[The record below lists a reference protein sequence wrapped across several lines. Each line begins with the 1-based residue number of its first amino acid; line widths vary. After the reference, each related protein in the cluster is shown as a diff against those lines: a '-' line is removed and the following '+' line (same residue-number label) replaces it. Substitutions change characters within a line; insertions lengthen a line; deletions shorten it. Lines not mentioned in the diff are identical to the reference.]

1 MYCSNCGSQIK
12 PELNF
17 CSRCGA
23 KVAKGDS
30 DAQKSVAENLSTAL
44 GYIGGFGL
52 VGYIFVALVLVKN
65 SVPVNAI
72 IAVSLFYLGAIFG
85 ICYLILQQID
95 KFSGKSF
102 APVQNLYNNF
112 QTEQLNPANTA
123 QLESPRR
130 EPAAA
135 SVTENT
141 TKTLD
146 EVLLKRN

>member
-12 PELNF
+12 PELKY
-17 CSRCGA
+17 CSRCGTR
-23 KVAKGDS
+23 VSKGAE
-30 DAQKSVAENLSTAL
+30 DAQKSIAENLSAAL

-65 SVPVNAI
+65 NVPVNAL
-72 IAVSLFYLGAIFG
+72 IAISLFYLAAIFG
-85 ICYLILQQID
+85 ICYFILQQTAN
-95 KFSGKSF
+95 FTEKSAARNSDF
-102 APVQNLYNNF
+102 HHNF
-112 QTEQLNPANTA
+112 QTDQLGAANTA
-123 QLESPRR
+123 QLE
-130 EPAAA
+130 EPIQTLL